1 MGAAVKGRAPMWW
14 FSAVTLL
21 LVALVVYV
29 ASALQVLSFG
39 PVADQRREAAAEE
52 RAAEPELSPLSQDAA
67 IRAPRDAAD
76 QLPIPPGARV
86 VEDSAHGERGAFSIR
101 LVLDA
106 PGDAAV
112 VLAFYR
118 EELPARGWEEVL
130 MWRWRSEDTAVPL
143 GELSTFCRGADGP
156 RFVVAA
162 VPASLSRSRVHIKI
176 DSATPGPCAVSPP
189 GGAPPLERDAP
200 VPMF

>member
-1 MGAAVKGRAPMWW
+1 MWW
-14 FSAVTLL
+14 FSTATIL
-21 LVALVVYV
+21 LVGLVVYV
-29 ASALQVLSFG
+29 ASALHVMSFG
-39 PVADQRREAAAEE
+39 PVADQRREATAQDLAAV
-52 RAAEPELSPLSQDAA
+52 PGSSPLGRDAA
-67 IRAPRDAAD
+67 SGAAQLPLAVAPRDAAD
-76 QLPIPPGARV
+76 ELPIPPGARV
-86 VEDSAHGERGAFSIR
+86 VENSAHGERRTFSIR

-106 PGDAAV
+106 PGDVAD

-130 MWRWRSEDTAVPL
+130 MWRWRSGDGAAVPT
-143 GELSTFCRGADGP
+143 GELSTFCRGEEGP

-162 VPASLSRSRVHIKI
+162 TPSTPARSRVHIRI

-200 VPMF
+200 FPVF